1 MHYRRHIPLILTI
14 FASCSIWLYVQWI
27 LIPHQKADAL
37 ARDIPRGNLS
47 DLYPRW
53 LGARELLLHGR
64 DPYSRDI
71 TREIQIGYYGR
82 PLDPSRP
89 HDPKDQEAFAY
100 PVYVVFLLA
109 PTVTL
114 PFALVQKAFLWLLV
128 AITAASVLLWMSA
141 LSWQTSLN
149 ARLIWIL
156 LTVSSFPALQGIK
169 LQQLSLLLAFL
180 LALFAFLLRRE
191 RFAWAGILLAL
202 ATIKP
207 QLTALPIALT
217 CIWIVGD
224 WRRRQRILWGFAVT
238 MALLI
243 AGSEALLPGW
253 IHEFLAAL
261 SDYRQ
266 YTGGVS
272 VLDVNLSPLI
282 GRIVAGLLVAVFL
295 FMAWQ
300 LRRASQHS
308 AEFHWILSMSLALT
322 ILIIPMFAPYNQ
334 VLLLPALMMIVRS
347 LHRIWIQSK
356 ISRFFVVLTALAVFE
371 QWIAAI
377 VLLCAMI
384 FVPALVV
391 QKAWGLP
398 FFSSMA
404 VPLFVI
410 GLLFLSRSSFLAP
423 QPAPASTDILR
434 QRAASE

>member
-1 MHYRRHIPLILTI
+1 MRYRRHIPLIAAI
-14 FASCSIWLYVQWI
+14 FASCSIWMYVQLI

-71 TREIQIGYYGR
+71 TLEIQTGYYGR

-114 PFALVQKAFLWLLV
+114 PFALVQKAFLWFLV
-128 AITAASVLLWMSA
+128 AITAATVLLWISTFE
-141 LSWQTSLN
+141 WQASLN
-149 ARLIWIL
+149 TRAIWIL
-156 LTVSSFPALQGIK
+156 LAVSSFPALQGIK
-169 LQQLSLLLAFL
+169 LQQLSLLVAFL
-180 LALFAFLLRRE
+180 LALFAYLLRRE
-191 RFAWAGILLAL
+191 QFVWAGVLLAV

-207 QLTALPIALT
+207 QLTVLPIALT
-217 CIWIVGD
+217 FLWTLGD
-224 WRRRQRILWGFAVT
+224 WRRRQRVVWSFLVT
-238 MALLI
+238 MVVLV

-253 IHEFLAAL
+253 MREFRTAL

-272 VLDVNLSPLI
+272 VLDVNLSPVI
-282 GRIVAGLLVAVFL
+282 GRIVAGLLVATFL
-295 FMAWQ
+295 YFAWKF
-300 LRRASQHS
+300 RRASQHS
-308 AEFHWILSMSLALT
+308 PEFHWTLSMSLALT
-322 ILIIPMFAPYNQ
+322 VLIIPMFAPYNQ
-334 VLLLPALMMIVRS
+334 VLLLPALMLIVRS
-347 LHRIWIQSK
+347 LSAIWKQSK
-356 ISRFFVVLTALAVFE
+356 LSRFFVVLTAVTVFE

-377 VLLCAMI
+377 VLVCALI
-384 FVPALVV
+384 FLPGAVV

-398 FFSSMA
+398 FYSSMA
-404 VPLFVI
+404 LPLFAI
-410 GLLFLSRSSFLAP
+410 GLLFLSRRSFL
-423 QPAPASTDILR
+423 THHTGTHILR
-434 QRAASE
+434 QQAASE

>member
-1 MHYRRHIPLILTI
+1 MRYRRHIPLIAAI
-14 FASCSIWLYVQWI
+14 VASCSIWMYVQWI

-64 DPYSRDI
+64 DPYSRAI
-71 TREIQIGYYGR
+71 TLEIQTGYYGR

-114 PFALVQKAFLWLLV
+114 PFAIGQKAFLWFLV
-128 AITAASVLLWMSA
+128 AITAASVLLWMSTFA
-141 LSWQTSLN
+141 WRASLN
-149 ARLIWIL
+149 TRVIWIL

-169 LQQLSLLLAFL
+169 LQQLSLLVAFL
-180 LALFAFLLRRE
+180 LALFAYLLRRE
-191 RFAWAGILLAL
+191 RFVWAGLLLAL

-207 QLTALPIALT
+207 QLAALPIALT
-217 CIWIVGD
+217 FIWAIGD
-224 WRRRQRILWGFAVT
+224 RRRRQRVVWSFLIT
-238 MALLI
+238 MAVLI

-253 IHEFLAAL
+253 IREFRTAL

-272 VLDVNLSPLI
+272 VLDVNLSPPI
-282 GRIVAGLLVAVFL
+282 GRIVAGLLVAAFL
-295 FMAWQ
+295 YFAWKF
-300 LRRASQHS
+300 RRASQHS
-308 AEFHWILSMSLALT
+308 PEFHWALSMSLALT
-322 ILIIPMFAPYNQ
+322 VLIIPMFAPYNQ
-334 VLLLPALMMIVRS
+334 VLLLPALMLIVGS
-347 LHRIWIQSK
+347 LDGIWKHSK
-356 ISRFFVVLTALAVFE
+356 LSRLFAVLTAATVFE

-377 VLLCAMI
+377 VLVCALI
-384 FVPALVV
+384 FLPGVVV

-398 FFSSMA
+398 FYSSMA
-404 VPLFVI
+404 LPLFAI
-410 GLLFLSRSSFLAP
+410 GLLFLSRRSFLDP
-423 QPAPASTDILR
+423 RWEPARTD
-434 QRAASE
+434 